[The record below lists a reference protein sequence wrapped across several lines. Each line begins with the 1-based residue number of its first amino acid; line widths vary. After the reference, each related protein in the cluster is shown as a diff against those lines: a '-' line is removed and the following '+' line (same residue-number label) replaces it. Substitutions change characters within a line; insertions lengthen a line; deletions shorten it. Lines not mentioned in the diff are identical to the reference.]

1 MANKT
6 PEQLARDNVD
16 QILTEAGRVVQNKN
30 KINFAMGQGIAVREY
45 QTDVGPADYVLF
57 VDKKAV
63 GVIEAKPESWGEKI
77 TTVEEQSQ
85 GYANASLKW
94 VHNKEALRFVY
105 ESTGVITRFT
115 DGADPNPRS
124 REVFNFHRPESLA
137 SWLLEA
143 KSFRARLQDMPPL
156 PTDGLRDCQITA
168 ISNLEQSL
176 KEGRPRALIQ
186 MATGAG
192 KTFTAI
198 TVRPVIVYSKSPLAL
213 SVFSFWWI
221 LKT

>member
-1 MANKT
+1 M
-6 PEQLARDNVD
+6 
-16 QILTEAGRVVQNKN
+16 
-30 KINFAMGQGIAVREY
+30 AVREY
-45 QTDVGPADYVLF
+45 QTDVGPADVLF
-57 VDKKAV
+57 VDNKAV
-63 GVIEAKPESWGEKI
+63 GGLKLSQKLGVKI
-77 TTVEEQSQ
+77 TTVEDQSQ
-85 GYANASLKW
+85 GYANATLKW
-94 VHNKEALRFVY
+94 CTINSALVY

-137 SWLLEA
+137 SWLRET

-156 PTDGLRDCQITA
+156 PTEGLRDCQISA

-176 KEGRPRALIQ
+176 KDDRPRALIQ

-198 TVRPVIVYSKSPLAL
+198 TASYRLLKEPVSAKPFCFCGYEKLRRAGRTRIYDLCA
-213 SVFSFWWI
+213 
-221 LKT
+221 